1 MLIPTNNVVN
11 YEKAVEVVE
20 NVIKRHV
27 EEIVRVTMSR
37 GEVRYSERVT
47 QELKLAFC
55 EGIDKVVA

>member
-1 MLIPTNNVVN
+1 MVN
-11 YEKAVEVVE
+11 YERTVEVVE
-20 NVIKRHV
+20 KVIKRHV
-27 EEIVRVTMSR
+27 EEIVRLTMNR

>member
-1 MLIPTNNVVN
+1 MVN